1 MHDSKIKED
10 TDLLRLELGE
20 KVIESIK
27 NFCEGKQIAN
37 AWFQG
42 IGSVE
47 NPTLAHYDVTT
58 RKYTDKTL
66 SGIFELTN
74 LTGNVAIFEGKPLV
88 HAHVTLSNE
97 SMEAIGGHLVE
108 ATVSATVELLLAV
121 FPTSHTK
128 SHNEEIGLKLWD
140 LPESR

>member
-1 MHDSKIKED
+1 MRYAKVKEGVF
-10 TDLLRLELGE
+10 LIRLERGE

-27 NFCEGKQIAN
+27 NFCRESQIAN
-37 AWFQG
+37 AWLQG

-47 NPTLAHYDVTT
+47 NPTLAYYDVTIK
-58 RKYTDKTL
+58 KYTDKAF
-66 SGIFELTN
+66 SGIFELTS

-108 ATVSATVELLLAV
+108 ATVSATVELFLTVL
-121 FPTSHTK
+121 PTSHTK
-128 SHNEEIGLKLWD
+128 SHNDEIGLKLWD
-140 LPESR
+140 LPNS